1 MEPSAF
7 GGGVLPDADCVGRDT
22 LKLPAVGDD
31 EKQGRREPRGAD
43 NQTGKSG
50 ERHGSPQPRL
60 GGMAD
65 GVPFGLDCGVEDTY
79 RCASKKW
86 ISENFDNH
94 ACRRCLLD
102 GHKLWERE
110 PKNIPR
116 ITEETE
122 NRALRLKTLGN
133 AVCPPQVYPILK
145 CIADMETGACMDRC
159 VFNDLQQQ

>member
-1 MEPSAF
+1 MESASF
-7 GGGVLPDADCVGRDT
+7 GGGVLPDADRLGRVPVNAET
-22 LKLPAVGDD
+22 GNY
-31 EKQGRREPRGAD
+31 ETEQRRRQPCGAD

-50 ERHGSPQPRL
+50 IGHSSPQPRL

-79 RCASKKW
+79 RCASEKW
-86 ISENFDNH
+86 ISRNFDNH

-102 GHKLWERE
+102 GHKLWEQE

-145 CIADMETGACMDRC
+145 CIADIETGACVDRC
-159 VFNDLQQQ
+159 VFADKNTL